1 MCMYFAL
8 IFKVIDLLQT
18 SVTCLLVI
26 SKDTIVCNNRSVRIK
41 CNQKWILGC
50 SSKTCNEAV
59 RGDLGIETLQGR
71 RNKAKLKWWY
81 KLVTMPEDRY
91 PKKLF
96 SQDWNIKPHRGR
108 QRKVWSRII
117 NDLFVSLELDKAKW
131 LKDIMD
137 GSSSLKAFL
146 ALADNN
152 DKQLYCIIIMII
164 CSLHGWPNICT
175 LSRQKAAPL
184 YYSSTLNTHSLS
196 NIGESISER
205 ESKRFEEGLNTKVK
219 FTLYKTFGK
228 AIEF

>member
-1 MCMYFAL
+1 M
-8 IFKVIDLLQT
+8 
-18 SVTCLLVI
+18 LVI

-59 RGDLGIETLQGR
+59 RGDLGIDTLQGR

-117 NDLFVSLELDKAKW
+117 NDLFVSLELDKAEW

-146 ALADNN
+146 ALA
-152 DKQLYCIIIMII
+152 
-164 CSLHGWPNICT
+164 
-175 LSRQKAAPL
+175 
-184 YYSSTLNTHSLS
+184 
-196 NIGESISER
+196 GESISER